1 MKTASQSTP
10 EQESITKNGASKQ
23 TSTGKTSSL
32 TSLHQYA
39 HEAIRKHFKKST
51 KYLDDVLCDR
61 DPEDIHQM
69 RVGMR
74 RLRTAL
80 QVFEGVVVLPS
91 GLSIKK
97 IGKLAKALG
106 NVRDLDVML
115 EWLQSYLEKADP
127 DVIGALAPVME
138 RVQKKRKKC
147 RKRLRKVLKGKQYA
161 AFEQGFQA
169 WLEQPQYTPVA
180 ELPLEQVLP
189 DLLLPLISELLM
201 HPGWLVA
208 TSNTKR
214 NGIHPTKRLSQ
225 GRIHQILE
233 QDSADL
239 HDLRK
244 QMKRVRYQT
253 EFFTEFYG
261 DSYQAQ
267 TDEFR
272 VIQDLLGQLQD
283 GAVLSE
289 FLADE
294 LDADWPKRL
303 PDLHQ
308 QLQQEQIDIWQQWQP
323 IQAKYLTAE
332 FRQQLRQLVLTP
344 AAAPVAPTASPA
356 ADKSPALDTP
366 SESE

>member
-10 EQESITKNGASKQ
+10 EQDSTTKNGTSRQ

-32 TSLHQYA
+32 TPLHQYA

-61 DPEDIHQM
+61 NPEDVHQM

-80 QVFEGVVVLPS
+80 QVFDGVVVLPS
-91 GLSIKK
+91 SLSIKK
-97 IGKLAKALG
+97 IGRLAKALG

-115 EWLQSYLEKADP
+115 AWLQAYLEKADP

-138 RVQKKRKKC
+138 PVQKKRKKC

-161 AFEQGFQA
+161 AFEQGFQS

-180 ELPLEQVLP
+180 ELPLAQVLP
-189 DLLLPLISELLM
+189 DLLLPLMSELLM

-208 TSNTKR
+208 TSSTKQ
-214 NGIHPTKRLSQ
+214 NEMQPIKRLSQ
-225 GRIHQILE
+225 TRIHQVLE
-233 QDSADL
+233 QDSEAL

-261 DSYQAQ
+261 DSYKTQ

-294 LDADWPKRL
+294 LGADWPKQL

-308 QLQQEQIDIWQQWQP
+308 QLQQEQIDIWRQWQP
-323 IQAKYLTAE
+323 IQAKYLTAK
-332 FRQQLRQLVLTP
+332 FRQQLRQLVLMPRAT
-344 AAAPVAPTASPA
+344 PTASPA
-356 ADKSPALDTP
+356 VDKSPAPDTP

>member
-1 MKTASQSTP
+1 MAPSP
-10 EQESITKNGASKQ
+10 MP
-23 TSTGKTSSL
+23 
-32 TSLHQYA
+32 LHEYA

-61 DPEDIHQM
+61 DPEDVHQM

-80 QVFEGVVVLPS
+80 QVFDGVIVLPS
-91 GLSIKK
+91 SLSIKK
-97 IGKLAKALG
+97 IGQLAKALG
-106 NVRDLDVML
+106 SVRDLDVML
-115 EWLQSYLEKADP
+115 QWLHAYLENANP
-127 DVIGALAPVME
+127 EVIGALAPVME
-138 RVQKKRKKC
+138 RVQKQRKRC
-147 RKRLRKVLKGKQYA
+147 RKRLKKVLKGKQYA
-161 AFEQGFQA
+161 VFEQGFET

-180 ELPLEQVLP
+180 DLPLVQVLP
-189 DLLLPLISELLM
+189 DLLLPLMSELLL

-208 TSNTKR
+208 TSGTKQ
-214 NGIHPTKRLSQ
+214 GGVQPTKRLSQ
-225 GRIHQILE
+225 TRIHQVLE
-233 QDSADL
+233 QDSEAL

-272 VIQDLLGQLQD
+272 EVQDLLGQLQD

-289 FLADE
+289 FLAKE
-294 LDADWPKRL
+294 LDTDWPKQL

-308 QLQQEQIDIWQQWQP
+308 QLQREQIEIWRQWQP

-344 AAAPVAPTASPA
+344 EAAPTASPA
-356 ADKSPALDTP
+356 ADKSPTPGTP
-366 SESE
+366 SASA

>member
-1 MKTASQSTP
+1 MIARSPADTT
-10 EQESITKNGASKQ
+10 
-23 TSTGKTSSL
+23 
-32 TSLHQYA
+32 LHQYA
-39 HEAIRKHFKKST
+39 YEAIRKHFKKST

-61 DPEDIHQM
+61 NPEDVHQM

-80 QVFEGVVVLPS
+80 QVFEGAVILPS
-91 GLSIKK
+91 SVSSKK

-115 EWLQSYLEKADP
+115 QWLQSYLEQAEP
-127 DVIGALAPVME
+127 SVIGALGPVME
-138 RVQKKRKKC
+138 RVQKQRKKR
-147 RKRLRKVLKGKQYA
+147 RKQLRKVLKGKQYRT
-161 AFEQGFQA
+161 FEQGFQD
-169 WLEQPQYTPVA
+169 WLEQPKYTPVA
-180 ELPLEQVLP
+180 ELPLAQVLP
-189 DLLLPLISELLM
+189 DLLLPLISDLLL

-208 TSNTKR
+208 TSTTKR
-214 NGIHPTKRLSQ
+214 NGLQPMKRLSQ
-225 GRIHQILE
+225 AKIHQVLE

-253 EFFTEFYG
+253 EFFTEFYD

-272 VIQDLLGQLQD
+272 LIQDLLGQLQD

-289 FLADE
+289 FLAQE
-294 LDADWPKRL
+294 LDSDWKKQL

-308 QLQQEQIDIWQQWQP
+308 QLQQEQINIWQQWQP
-323 IQAKYLTAE
+323 IQAKYLTAD
-332 FRQQLRQLVLTP
+332 FRQQLRHLVLTP
-344 AAAPVAPTASPA
+344 VALATASPA
-356 ADKSPALDTP
+356 ADKSPAPDTP
-366 SESE
+366 SESESSAPDSQH

>member
-10 EQESITKNGASKQ
+10 EQDSTPKNGTSKQ

-32 TSLHQYA
+32 TPLHQYA

-61 DPEDIHQM
+61 DPEDVHQM

-127 DVIGALAPVME
+127 KVIGALAPVME

-161 AFEQGFQA
+161 AFEQGFQT
-169 WLEQPQYTPVA
+169 WLEQPKYTPVA

-189 DLLLPLISELLM
+189 DLLLPLISELLL

-208 TSNTKR
+208 TSSTKQK
-214 NGIHPTKRLSQ
+214 GIQPTKRLNQ
-225 GRIHQILE
+225 TQIHQVLK
-233 QDSADL
+233 QDSDDL

-267 TDEFR
+267 TEEFR

-283 GAVLSE
+283 GAILSE

-294 LDADWPKRL
+294 LDADWPKQL

-308 QLQQEQIDIWQQWQP
+308 QLQQEQIDIWRQWQP

-344 AAAPVAPTASPA
+344 GAAPTASPA
-356 ADKSPALDTP
+356 ADKSPAPDTP